1 MLSSLFLSFS
11 FPRSILRPISSIH
24 LAPCLPLLSLFPIIS
39 HNRETIRSSVL
50 YVRDRGRLSGRSKVH
65 VNVKIGY
72 DRIYR
77 FLLSRRSDS
86 ICWAIAWNYSFQ
98 SREQRSHWDV
108 NDLYASLPVKTIDE
122 FVVGLADQNPRD
134 RSIVVALACLF
145 RRNRDID
152 GTKFINCGMRMKSDL
167 RIVSAG
173 RRPTWSAFLFDAVPL
188 IRRWTR
194 ERSYKGDATSRRQT
208 SSRRYRNARK
218 FLFGWFRL
226 DIGELGRDDS
236 EPNGHIASPIAY
248 KMYQIFQAPY
258 SHPFCLHVVRCA
270 IFSLGRVTRTPL
282 FIGVR
287 TLTGFIGNATINL
300 MYQEND

>member
-1 MLSSLFLSFS
+1 MKSRFERDSISQHGISSPRNTLSSLFLSFS

-39 HNRETIRSSVL
+39 HNRETIRSSVS

-86 ICWAIAWNYSFQ
+86 ICWAIGWNYSFQ
-98 SREQRSHWDV
+98 SREQRSHWD
-108 NDLYASLPVKTIDE
+108 A
-122 FVVGLADQNPRD
+122 RD

-248 KMYQIFQAPY
+248 KMYQIFQPPY

-270 IFSLGRVTRTPL
+270 IFSFGRVTRTPL
-282 FIGVR
+282 FISVR

-300 MYQEND
+300 KYQEND